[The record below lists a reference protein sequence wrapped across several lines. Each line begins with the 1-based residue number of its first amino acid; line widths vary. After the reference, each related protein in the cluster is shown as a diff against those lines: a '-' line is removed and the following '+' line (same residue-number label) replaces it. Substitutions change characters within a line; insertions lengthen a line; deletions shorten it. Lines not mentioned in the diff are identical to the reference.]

1 MLNKGFQPLNL
12 PAGFRP
18 APHQKFARPNFWIKG
33 RHSIAVEAFNAVGF
47 WEIVTHNFSKRPL
60 PHSPNKKLYILL

>member
-33 RHSIAVEAFNAVGF
+33 RHSIAVVAYSDWIFYKMLPAFCETVATPF
-47 WEIVTHNFSKRPL
+47 P
-60 PHSPNKKLYILL
+60 